1 MSKNRSHADEIK
13 GKDIP
18 DDLIEEMQIF
28 FDKNRSQ

>member
-1 MSKNRSHADEIK
+1 MSDNGWHNDEIK

-28 FDKNRSQ
+28 LDKNRSQ